1 MRITPVAYSPSFK
14 SGYPTFGTAGH
25 LSKKLSYDPMWDVY
39 WGYYPKPDEKNDG
52 HILYNA

>member
-25 LSKKLSYDPMWDVY
+25 LSKKLSYDPMWDIY